1 MTATEEHRFSRYAA
15 GIVGLAL
22 LVIPLVCWAI
32 GAPNPLAAPGISS
45 GRSLAYLPQPAAHL
59 VMIACGALITAAAV
73 VRSDRFGTAVRIA
86 ALGAFALLLDSG
98 ALAAIGYLPFMVFS
112 AVTGHVDNL
121 AAYLSVP
128 LLVQVAMTVAAAS
141 LLWTVVARPVPG
153 GAGAHEPAR
162 VRTAWW
168 TVTAMVAPLVY
179 AATRV
184 LMALDVPGFT
194 VPMDM
199 TTKGA
204 GLGLALAASG
214 GAVLTW
220 GLIRPWGEHWPRWMP
235 RVAGREV
242 PVNFPVVAALSV
254 SVLVMTAAKEI
265 LSVAAVPG
273 SALSAAPMAWLPM
286 LLWPLWS
293 VSLALA
299 ALNYRIRRTT
309 TPQPAAV

>member
-1 MTATEEHRFSRYAA
+1 MTATEEHRFSRWAA
-15 GIVGLAL
+15 GIVGSAL
-22 LVIPLVCWAI
+22 LVIPLVCWAV
-32 GAPNPLAAPGISS
+32 GAPNPLAAPGVTS
-45 GRSLAYLPQPAAHL
+45 GRSLAFLPQPAAHL
-59 VMIACGALITAAAV
+59 AMIACGALITAAAV
-73 VRSDRFGTAVRIA
+73 VRGERFGTAVRIA

-98 ALAAIGYLPFMVFS
+98 ALAAIGYLPFMVVS

-128 LLVQVAMTVAAAS
+128 LLMQLAMAVAAAS
-141 LLWTVVARPVPG
+141 LLWTVVARQVPG
-153 GAGAHEPAR
+153 GAGSHDLAR
-162 VRTAWW
+162 IRTARW
-168 TVTAMVAPLVY
+168 TWIAMIAPLVY

-184 LMALDVPGFT
+184 LMVLDVPGFA
-194 VPMDM
+194 VPMDPAG
-199 TTKGA
+199 KGA
-204 GLGLALAASG
+204 GLGLAVAATG

-235 RVAGREV
+235 RLAGREV
-242 PVNFPVVAALSV
+242 PVDFPVVAALSV

-265 LSVAAVPG
+265 LTIAAIPG

-293 VSLALA
+293 IALALA
-299 ALNYRIRRTT
+299 ALNYRLRRTT